1 MTRRKVDF
9 RKVFLPG
16 DSIAFVVIIIG
27 LFIAVFLGE
36 GEMAVRLIG
45 ICIAILGGVALFMM
59 VSPRMSDPS
68 VMRQPRPTD
77 SPSLMSETR
86 KDPLKTSQVFDSI
99 AYRATFGA
107 EETSGEPI
115 ADERQMGLFPE
126 MLEEQER
133 KQLAMEARAAQQ
145 SVDLEFSDST
155 SSVRIVGTKRARSL
169 SAGEPALAITSREAR
184 RAAEIRAEVEAEP
197 SITEEVQL
205 SEDVTIR
212 PKSASSSTSASAT
225 SQTTSPAASTSPV
238 VSAPTSPSA
247 APAPEPADPNSTD
260 DEESKPAPAPATHK
274 RRKSE
279 ISVQAFMADANEE
292 MESSEEPRKEFDY
305 LLNRV
310 LMVIRAATLARTA
323 AFFWFNREKQQLVL
337 EARITDVEENF
348 SSKRKFPIGHDVI
361 SQIALEGRPEILSQI
376 SPAAELELLPY
387 YAYKSFTS
395 SFVGVPVYFKGNVV
409 GVLCADAREEDAYT
423 DITVGFFG
431 HFTKLISGLVASYT
445 TKYDLQQ
452 AARTLDA
459 LRMLKANIDDGDD
472 TEHSVIDAVFET
484 VVQLFEVTTIGACMY
499 DRKARAWV
507 LADTRSVHPDYAK
520 NIGTT
525 VDLDTALIG
534 ECVKAG
540 EVITVYDPDMIRVLD
555 NEHPLPNG
563 QFLCIPLR
571 SAKRTYGALFIEQD
585 FGTLSQQDIA
595 LCEQLG
601 DLAGDALE
609 RIRAV
614 ERGTRG
620 AHIEATSA
628 LLNRDGVLR
637 RLREELARAVDYQT
651 SVTLCLITV
660 DGNEQGARR
669 QALHE
674 RIVDRIREQLREYDV
689 IGQIEPDILA
699 VGLVA
704 YRGQEAQF
712 WTEGLRREIAST
724 PMDIDGRRTT
734 STISVGVAEAT
745 RTDTHTTLI
754 ANAMQALQASSAQQ
768 NKVTVF
774 S

>member
-1 MTRRKVDF
+1 
-9 RKVFLPG
+9 
-16 DSIAFVVIIIG
+16 
-27 LFIAVFLGE
+27 
-36 GEMAVRLIG
+36 
-45 ICIAILGGVALFMM
+45 
-59 VSPRMSDPS
+59 
-68 VMRQPRPTD
+68 
-77 SPSLMSETR
+77 
-86 KDPLKTSQVFDSI
+86 
-99 AYRATFGA
+99 
-107 EETSGEPI
+107 
-115 ADERQMGLFPE
+115 
-126 MLEEQER
+126 
-133 KQLAMEARAAQQ
+133 
-145 SVDLEFSDST
+145 
-155 SSVRIVGTKRARSL
+155 
-169 SAGEPALAITSREAR
+169 
-184 RAAEIRAEVEAEP
+184 
-197 SITEEVQL
+197 
-205 SEDVTIR
+205 
-212 PKSASSSTSASAT
+212 
-225 SQTTSPAASTSPV
+225 
-238 VSAPTSPSA
+238 
-247 APAPEPADPNSTD
+247 
-260 DEESKPAPAPATHK
+260 
-274 RRKSE
+274 
-279 ISVQAFMADANEE
+279 MADANDE

-348 SSKRKFPIGHDVI
+348 SSKRKFPIGHDAI

-387 YAYKSFTS
+387 YAYKSYTS

-459 LRMLKANIDDGDD
+459 LRMLKSNIDDGED

-484 VVQLFEVTTIGACMY
+484 VVQLFEVTTLGACMY

-507 LADTRSVHPDYAK
+507 LADARSVHPEYADLVGLP
-520 NIGTT
+520 I
-525 VDLDTALIG
+525 DLDTALIG

-540 EVITVYDPDMIRVLD
+540 EVITVYDPDMVRVRS

-609 RIRAV
+609 RIRAL

-651 SVTLCLITV
+651 SVTLCLIKV
-660 DGNEQGARR
+660 DGTEQGARR

-689 IGQIEPDILA
+689 IGQIESDILA

-724 PMDIDGRRTT
+724 PMDIEGRRTT

-745 RTDTHTTLI
+745 RTDTYTTLI
-754 ANAMQALQASSAQQ
+754 ANAMQALEASAAHQ

>member
-197 SITEEVQL
+197 AITEEVQL

-212 PKSASSSTSASAT
+212 PKSTPAQQATPVPVSSTTAET
-225 SQTTSPAASTSPV
+225 VQPP
-238 VSAPTSPSA
+238 
-247 APAPEPADPNSTD
+247 DPNSTD

-507 LADTRSVHPDYAK
+507 LADTRSVHPDYA
-520 NIGTT
+520 NNVGTT

-540 EVITVYDPDMIRVLD
+540 EVITVYDPDMVRVLD

-609 RIRAV
+609 RIRAI